1 MLLWKPGRT
10 GRRLSA
16 PVLLV
21 AATAALALAAP
32 AVAQSTDTTVDDGV
46 TAEEP
51 AVDGAQLQAGFEA
64 YNATCAGCH
73 QAGGVGLEGTFPPLI
88 DNPRVMDSSYLV
100 DVINNG
106 LQGEITVNGVT
117 YNGVMPSF
125 SALPTDQVDA
135 IVAYIQAGFVVPA
148 GGGGDETGTTLP
160 LVTGSLPDL
169 SGMAIFAA
177 FALAAGAIAFVMAPR
192 IIAVTDRLS
201 MPWLDAWLRV
211 AIITVFFIVVMAFVP
226 SMVLGT
232 ETVARL
238 PRPVQDTIALGLWGG
253 GLAAGMWG
261 LWYAHRDGRI

>member
-1 MLLWKPGRT
+1 MQSWKPGRT
-10 GRRLSA
+10 SRLRASL
-16 PVLLV
+16 LLV
-21 AATAALALAAP
+21 AVVFALAAP
-32 AVAQSTDTTVDDGV
+32 AGAQSTDTTM
-46 TAEEP
+46 P
-51 AVDGAQLQAGFEA
+51 AGGGSEGGGANGAQLQAGFEA

-88 DNPRVMDSSYLV
+88 DNPNVMDTAYLV
-100 DVINNG
+100 DVIANG
-106 LQGEITVNGVT
+106 QQGEITVNGVT
-117 YNGVMPSF
+117 YNGVMPAF
-125 SALPTDQVDA
+125 SSLGEAEVDA

-148 GGGGDETGTTLP
+148 GEGAETGTTLP

-192 IIAVTDRLS
+192 IVGAHDRLT

-211 AIITVFFIVVMAFVP
+211 AIIAVFFVVVLAFVP
-226 SMVLGT
+226 SMILET

-238 PRPVQDTIALGLWGG
+238 PRAVQETITLGLWSG
-253 GLAAGMWG
+253 GLAAGLWG

>member
-1 MLLWKPGRT
+1 MLLWNPGRAS
-10 GRRLSA
+10 RLRA
-16 PVLLV
+16 PLLLV
-21 AATAALALAAP
+21 AVVFALAAP
-32 AVAQSTDTTVDDGV
+32 AGAQSTDTTASEGGGGN
-46 TAEEP
+46 
-51 AVDGAQLQAGFEA
+51 GAQLQAGFEA

-88 DNPRVMDSSYLV
+88 DNPNVMDTAYLV
-100 DVINNG
+100 DVIGNG
-106 LQGEITVNGVT
+106 RQGEITVNGVT
-117 YNGVMPSF
+117 YNGVMPAF
-125 SALPTDQVDA
+125 SSLGDAEVEA
-135 IVAYIQAGFVVPA
+135 IVAYIQGGFIVPA
-148 GGGGDETGTTLP
+148 GDGAGTGTTLP

-192 IIAVTDRLS
+192 IVGAHDRLS

-211 AIITVFFIVVMAFVP
+211 AIIAVFFIVVLAFVP

-253 GLAAGMWG
+253 GLAAGLWG
-261 LWYAHRDGRI
+261 LWYTHREGRI